1 MSLTDDGIYFFGII
15 NEQHKNLYAEF
26 FRFLKEKYKLPSG
39 KYYPVM
45 EIKDKV
51 VGTFKLE
58 LEEIFSEEKWKILEK
73 FIDDFEKFRRFVAQ
87 MGG

>member
-1 MSLTDDGIYFFGII
+1 MV
-15 NEQHKNLYAEF
+15 N
-26 FRFLKEKYKLPSG
+26 
-39 KYYPVM
+39 
-45 EIKDKV
+45 KDKV
-51 VGTFKLE
+51 IGTFKLE